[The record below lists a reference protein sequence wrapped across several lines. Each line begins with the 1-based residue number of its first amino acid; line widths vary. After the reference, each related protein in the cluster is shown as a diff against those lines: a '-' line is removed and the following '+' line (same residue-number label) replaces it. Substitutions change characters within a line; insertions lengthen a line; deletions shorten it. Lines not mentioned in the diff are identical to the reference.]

1 MDKEQFKTLRY
12 GSRVYRYIDS
22 KGKKGSWHFAKNEL
36 TPVRQIV
43 SDDKTY
49 VNLDGQYFEINNMQ
63 ELDIIDNALNNH
75 EKYLQKVLQTPSS
88 VIAQN
93 NPDLYKK
100 VLFAVRSSAIFNSD
114 PYRTKRAKVNGIYEE
129 LDLIAKKLNK
139 IDREIAKSKSSKTI
153 QER

>member
-22 KGKKGSWHFAKNEL
+22 EGKKGNWHFAKNEL
-36 TPVRQIV
+36 TPVKQIV
-43 SDDKTY
+43 SDNKTY
-49 VNLDGQYFEINNMQ
+49 VDIDGQYFEINNMQ

-93 NPDLYKK
+93 NPELYKK
-100 VLFAVRSSAIFNSD
+100 VLFAVRTSAIFNSD

-139 IDREIAKSKSSKTI
+139 IDREVSKLSPSESS